1 MANNHLFKKL
11 SKTLLENSAYD
22 KETNTLFVTNPGISF
37 DTLKGL
43 AKKHGFAVGKTQ
55 SGNFVSIPLADKYRT
70 SGYDNDYVGLYDSF
84 METYTYYNKNYSTL
98 LSAYKTIDLMD
109 ENLAEVGLIL
119 DTYAAEVLST
129 GFVNNPLKIKISDK
143 KAETV
148 VQKILYKN
156 KIYQRLPNI
165 VRSLAKYGNYGMLLS
180 YPYLESWLNDNPNA
194 DFNQIDVV
202 EDLHIKFVNPKYFK
216 VNVDDYLNVVNYETT
231 EENTYTTSPS
241 KHTNINKV
249 WQPWQFVHF
258 LIADETTEPYGKS
271 TLWSMR
277 SAFDQLSTLE
287 ALLGISRASKIQRLV
302 FYVPIPNGTALTDA
316 YGYMNEFK
324 SNYLNS
330 IFTDAPGAKAGRK
343 IPGATSILTLPVAAD
358 GKKVEVDHI
367 EANIDLSST
376 EDVDYFKDKIY
387 NNSKLPKGYLVGEDV
402 ITTSQTLEAQ
412 DLKLKRTLIPLKKAF
427 LNGMMNLVEN
437 ILAHAGYDVNKL
449 EITVELNE
457 PVQLSADSI
466 AKYSDIVELLT
477 GFKELNP
484 EMPTVNQFQLLIKL
498 GLPSEL
504 ALLIC
509 SPSSMNVLPNADEI
523 TRLLLGQNIKDKSL
537 NQELSDESL
546 GESVSMRV
554 DSKTFLSEN
563 TNLANHLGY
572 FVQTSRTT
580 TNRALKES
588 LLSYKKN
595 ILTE

>member
-70 SGYDNDYVGLYDSF
+70 SGYDSDYVGLYDSF

-156 KIYQRLPNI
+156 KIYQRLPNT
-165 VRSLAKYGNYGMLLS
+165 VRSLAKYGNYGMLSS

-302 FYVPIPNGTALTDA
+302 FYVPIPSGTALTDA

-466 AKYSDIVELLT
+466 AKYSDIVELLA

-563 TNLANHLGY
+563 TNLATHLGY

-580 TNRALKES
+580 TNRELKES